1 MKTEL
6 IVKDNALINASY
18 NLDLVEQRII
28 LLAIIEAR
36 ESGKGIN
43 ANEPLTIKAA
53 SYEAHFGV
61 QKNASYQALQA
72 ACESLFNRQ
81 FSYVEERPNGVAV
94 IRSRWVSQIA
104 YIESAASVELI
115 LAAAVVPLVT
125 RLEKHFT
132 SYELEQVKDL
142 STAYS
147 VRLYEILIA
156 WRSTGKT
163 PVISLTE
170 FRQKL
175 GVLPEEYP
183 RMFDF
188 KKYVLDSA
196 LKQINAHTDIQV
208 TYEQH
213 KTGRSITGLSFTFKA
228 KKTAQ
233 KTLSKNLW
241 EAVPVGTCYQNV
253 VGDIWIKEENGFLF
267 CEEKKQSMPPQQAQK
282 ATQDGTLKL
291 HN

>member
-1 MKTEL
+1 MKEL
-6 IVKDNALINASY
+6 VVKDNALINASY
-18 NLDLVEQRII
+18 NLDLVEQRMI

-43 ANEPLTIKAA
+43 TNQPLTIKAA

-61 QKNASYQALQA
+61 QKDASYKALQA
-72 ACESLFNRQ
+72 ACENLFNRQ
-81 FSYVEERPNGVAV
+81 FSYIEERSNGVAV

-115 LAAAVVPLVT
+115 LAAAVVPLIT

-156 WRSTGKT
+156 WRSTSKT

-170 FRQKL
+170 FRQQL

-213 KTGRSITGLSFTFKA
+213 KTGRRITGLSFTLKT
-228 KKTAQ
+228 KKVVS
-233 KTLSKNLW
+233 KKLSKNLW
-241 EAVPVGTCYQNV
+241 EAVPVGTRYQNSD
-253 VGDIWIKEENGFLF
+253 GDVWVKEESGFLY
-267 CEEKKQSMPPQQAQK
+267 CKEKKQSMPPHLAKITSQN
-282 ATQDGTLKL
+282 GTLKII
-291 HN
+291 N

>member
-1 MKTEL
+1 MKEL
-6 IVKDNALINASY
+6 VVKDNALINASY
-18 NLDLVEQRII
+18 NLDLVEQRMI

-43 ANEPLTIKAA
+43 TNQPLTIKAA

-115 LAAAVVPLVT
+115 LAAAVVPLIT

-156 WRSTGKT
+156 WRSTSKT

-170 FRQKL
+170 FRQQL

-213 KTGRSITGLSFTFKA
+213 KTGRRITGLSFTLKT
-228 KKTAQ
+228 KKVVS
-233 KTLSKNLW
+233 KKLSKNLW
-241 EAVPVGTCYQNV
+241 EAVPVGTRYQNSD
-253 VGDIWIKEENGFLF
+253 GDVWVKEESGFLY
-267 CEEKKQSMPPQQAQK
+267 CKEKKQSMPPHLAKITSQN
-282 ATQDGTLKL
+282 GTLKII
-291 HN
+291 N

>member
-1 MKTEL
+1 MKEL

-18 NLDLVEQRII
+18 NLDLVEQRMI

-43 ANEPLTIKAA
+43 ADEPLTIKAA
-53 SYEAHFGV
+53 NYEAHFGV
-61 QKNASYQALQA
+61 QKDASYKALQA
-72 ACESLFNRQ
+72 ACENLFNRQ

-115 LAAAVVPLVT
+115 FASSVVPLIT

-142 STAYS
+142 NSAYA

-156 WRSTGKT
+156 WRSSGKT

-175 GVLPEEYP
+175 GVLPDEYP
-183 RMFDF
+183 RMFDL
-188 KKYVLDSA
+188 KKRVLDLA
-196 LKQINAHTDIQV
+196 VDQISQNTDIQV

-213 KTGRSITGLSFTFKA
+213 KTGRNVTGFSFTFKA
-228 KKTAQ
+228 KKAVQ

-241 EAVPVGTCYQNV
+241 EAVPVGTRYQNA

-267 CEEKKQSMPPQQAQK
+267 CEEKKQSMPPPQAQK

>member
-1 MKTEL
+1 M
-6 IVKDNALINASY
+6 
-18 NLDLVEQRII
+18 I

-43 ANEPLTIKAA
+43 TNQPLTIKAA

-61 QKNASYQALQA
+61 QKDASYKALQA
-72 ACESLFNRQ
+72 ACENLFNRQ
-81 FSYVEERPNGVAV
+81 FSYIEERSNGVAV

-115 LAAAVVPLVT
+115 LAAAVVPLIT

-156 WRSTGKT
+156 WRSTSKT

-170 FRQKL
+170 FRQQL

-213 KTGRSITGLSFTFKA
+213 KTGRRITGLSFTLKT
-228 KKTAQ
+228 KKVVS
-233 KTLSKNLW
+233 KKLSKNLW
-241 EAVPVGTCYQNV
+241 EAVPVGTRYQNSD
-253 VGDIWIKEENGFLF
+253 GDVWVKEESGFLY
-267 CEEKKQSMPPQQAQK
+267 CKEKKQSMPPHLAKITSQN
-282 ATQDGTLKL
+282 GTLKII
-291 HN
+291 N